1 MEARENVSLYCSK
14 LEGKKKETV
23 FEGAGLI
30 VSPRPL
36 PFNVLTYFPF
46 LFPLLLDWVTM
57 TILHFYSKSDFVH
70 WLSRI
75 SGFKCCLFRQRKS

>member
-30 VSPRPL
+30 FPETAPFECVNLFSLSLSSSPGL
-36 PFNVLTYFPF
+36 GNNDYSA
-46 LFPLLLDWVTM
+46 LL
-57 TILHFYSKSDFVH
+57 
-70 WLSRI
+70 
-75 SGFKCCLFRQRKS
+75 